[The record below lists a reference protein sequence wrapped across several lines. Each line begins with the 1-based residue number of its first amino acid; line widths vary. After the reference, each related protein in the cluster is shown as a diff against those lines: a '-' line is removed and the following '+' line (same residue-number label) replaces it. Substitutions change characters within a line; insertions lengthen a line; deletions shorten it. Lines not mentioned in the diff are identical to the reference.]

1 METSE
6 ERLDLVIA
14 LLNDYD
20 INVFK
25 LIQTYEDS
33 EFLLRIVGL
42 DPTWDEVHDEKLA
55 KLLPGTAHHRDSR
68 SLKEYAESLVRNWL
82 VEDLI
87 YYILKGYKLNVKREG
102 SDSKRQLL
110 EGKAVSGAP
119 DLKVEDKKN
128 LWIEVI
134 ASYTPYWEKNGVYDL
149 RDKKLIG
156 LKNKSKEDR
165 TVVVGVSLHNKSF
178 FMQGIDSSLET
189 LDETE
194 WEKFGNKY
202 TTKVKFPDGKPNL
215 KPINALPNLVLN
227 IVQEKIYKPLDQ
239 KNKMESFMTQ
249 YFEVHRGGCM
259 VLEPLEETTHVKMR
273 IATNDLQHYAVHY
286 QEADEKLGNGAVI
299 IPLDHVT
306 NDYDFGFQFDFNEKD
321 RILFWEGSVLK
332 HHIIMNLQK
341 HKVWETYLDNK
352 RENLILPPKYV
363 PNLKVLPISEKF
375 QKIM

>member
-1 METSE
+1 METQE

-42 DPTWDEVHDEKLA
+42 DPTWDEAHDNKLA
-55 KLLPGTAHHRDSR
+55 KLLPGTAHHRDAR

-87 YYILKGYKLNVKREG
+87 YYMLKGYKLNVKKEG

-134 ASYTPYWEKNGVYDL
+134 ASYTPYWEKQGVYDL

-156 LKNKSKEDR
+156 LKNKSKDDP
-165 TVVVGVSLHNKSF
+165 TVVLGVSLHNKQF
-178 FMQGIDSSLET
+178 FMQSIDSSLET

-202 TTKVKFPDGKPNL
+202 TTKVVFPGGTPNL
-215 KPINALPNLVLN
+215 KPLSQLPNKVLN
-227 IVQEKIYKPLDQ
+227 IVQEKIYKPLDPN
-239 KNKMESFMTQ
+239 NKLESFMTQ
-249 YFEVHRGGCM
+249 YFEVHRGGCL
-259 VLEPLEETTHVKMR
+259 VSAPKKETTHVKMR
-273 IATNDLQHYAVHY
+273 VTTNDLQQYSVYY
-286 QEADEKLGNGAVI
+286 QEAGEEYGNGVVV
-299 IPLDHVT
+299 IPLDHVA
-306 NDYDFGFQFDFNEKD
+306 NDYDYGFQFNFKEKD
-321 RILFWEGSVLK
+321 RILFWEGNVLK

-341 HKVWETYLDNK
+341 HKVWERFYDDK
-352 RENLILPPKYV
+352 RENLILPTKYV

>member
-1 METSE
+1 METQE

-42 DPTWDEVHDEKLA
+42 DQTWDEEHDNKLA

-87 YYILKGYKLNVKREG
+87 YYILKGYQLNVKREG

-110 EGKAVSGAP
+110 EGKSVSGAP

-134 ASYTPYWEKNGVYDL
+134 ASYTPYWEKQGVYDL
-149 RDKKLIG
+149 RDKKLQG
-156 LKNKSKEDR
+156 LKNKSKDDP

-202 TTKVKFPDGKPNL
+202 TTKVKFPGGTPNL
-215 KPINALPNLVLN
+215 QPLNALPNKVLN

-239 KNKMESFMTQ
+239 KNKMHSFMQQ

-259 VLEPLEETTHVKMR
+259 VLEPKEETTHVKMR
-273 IATNDLQHYAVHY
+273 IATNDLQHYAVYY
-286 QEADEKLGNGAVI
+286 QEAEEQYGNGAVV
-299 IPLDHVT
+299 IPLDHVA

-332 HHIIMNLQK
+332 HHIVMNLQK
-341 HKVWETYLDNK
+341 HKVWEIYLDK
-352 RENLILPPKYV
+352 TKENLVLPPKLV
-363 PNLKVLPISEKF
+363 PNLKVLPISENF